1 MRKEEYDWINSTEEG
16 RMLKETFNRYFGDV
30 MKIADD
36 IAKKKDTYQPFE
48 GLAEVTKNPTVA
60 TINKMIK

>member
-16 RMLKETFNRYFGDV
+16 RRLKKIFNRHFGDV
-30 MKIADD
+30 MKMTDD

-60 TINKMIK
+60 TINKMTK